1 MDLYMLANKKMAP
14 EKAQAKQPMSMAA
27 FMMASGL
34 QIKSMEMDSS
44 NMLMK
49 QNILENGK
57 KT

>member
-1 MDLYMLANKKMAP
+1 MLANKKMAP
-14 EKAQAKQPMSMAA
+14 EKAQERQHMLMAA
-27 FMMASGL
+27 FMTDNGL